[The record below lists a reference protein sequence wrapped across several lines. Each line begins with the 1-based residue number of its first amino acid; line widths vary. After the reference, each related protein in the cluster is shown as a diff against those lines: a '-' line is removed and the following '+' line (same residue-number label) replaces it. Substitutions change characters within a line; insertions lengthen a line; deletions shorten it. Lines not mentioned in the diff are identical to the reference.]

1 MENSNI
7 ARTTK
12 VHLLNPLPTFSG
24 RTSALPLILGQC
36 KDTTNVNSGTIKFD
50 FSTIKNA
57 SRRITAA

>member
-24 RTSALPLILGQC
+24 RTSAEPLILGQC
-36 KDTTNVNSGTIKFD
+36 KDTTFANRGTIIFD

>member
-24 RTSALPLILGQC
+24 RTSAEPLILGHC
-36 KDTTNVNSGTIKFD
+36 KDTTNVNRGTIIFD

>member
-12 VHLLNPLPTFSG
+12 VHLLNPPPTFSG

-36 KDTTNVNSGTIKFD
+36 KDTTNVNRGTIIFD

>member
-7 ARTTK
+7 ARTK

-24 RTSALPLILGQC
+24 RTSAEPLILGQC
-36 KDTTNVNSGTIKFD
+36 KDMNNVKRGTIIFD
-50 FSTIKNA
+50 KETIKNA